1 MTRTRRPLGRGTRF
15 TSGMLSGVT
24 LVTDPS
30 GVTIDYQGITT
41 SAGLVSG
48 TELIYLNGA
57 VGYSVGNASAAKLCV
72 SGVSYWAGTTVTL
85 VTGLTAIE
93 SLICSVIA
101 DGAVSQAFTVKT
113 SNINNNAG
121 CASALLQFSLG
132 TAGGTMPLIDQ
143 SPGCS
148 IAFIA
153 FGT

>member
-1 MTRTRRPLGRGTRF
+1 MARTRKPSGRGTRF
-15 TSGMLSGVT
+15 TSGKISGVSGGYF
-24 LVTDPS
+24 VENPS
-30 GVTIDYQGITT
+30 
-41 SAGLVSG
+41 
-48 TELIYLNGA
+48 A
-57 VGYSVGNASAAKLCV
+57 VMQIV

-85 VTGLTAIE
+85 VTGLNTIS
-93 SLICSVIA
+93 SLLCSVIA

-113 SNINNNAG
+113 MNINNNAG

-132 TAGGTMPLIDQ
+132 TGGGTMPLIGQ